1 MHNTSIPLS
10 TPVHNTLFSEPLRT
24 QTKSSF
30 YTLSGFKCL
39 ICRYYE
45 NANDQWMEQKIFALS
60 NWLHKVKSSL
70 PTMTCLTKN
79 ICSFFLSL
87 RLPLFFKPVI
97 VAVWRQPV
105 NFLCHI
111 FILIE
116 DKLCSYRVLFFFS
129 LLLYFSLFYYGWA
142 DTIGAALV
150 SLHFWLFNMLK
161 SLAWVYTK
169 IFKFKFSNFL
179 N

>member
-1 MHNTSIPLS
+1 MKMQMISGWNKKFLHWVTDYTRSKVLSPQWPVWPKTSALFFSLS
-10 TPVHNTLFSEPLRT
+10 
-24 QTKSSF
+24 
-30 YTLSGFKCL
+30 C
-39 ICRYYE
+39 
-45 NANDQWMEQKIFALS
+45 
-60 NWLHKVKSSL
+60 
-70 PTMTCLTKN
+70 
-79 ICSFFLSL
+79 

-129 LLLYFSLFYYGWA
+129 LLLYFSLLWMSWYHWCSISFSSLL
-142 DTIGAALV
+142 TIQHAEKF
-150 SLHFWLFNMLK
+150 SL
-161 SLAWVYTK
+161 STK